1 MFTAKGGTSSNDG
14 LFQRYE
20 LEIPATLENWYSL
33 RQTLEAEGAV
43 FRRGSDD
50 GQPSDWL
57 TATGMVTTQHR
68 ATHRVARDA
77 LAENGEPVAEV
88 ALDKTQ
94 FRFGPHTFD
103 YWEIEIEQIDPNVD
117 PHDIGVHLL
126 AMFPD
131 RLELSMMGKYSR
143 GLVIE
148 QELRAAGKLQGMA
161 ALPTRPVGERVAD
174 VACRKLRRIHH
185 HLRPALLKHRNHRIL
200 QATIDVPGQPPPER
214 LDV

>member
-1 MFTAKGGTSSNDG
+1 
-14 LFQRYE
+14 
-20 LEIPATLENWYSL
+20 
-33 RQTLEAEGAV
+33 
-43 FRRGSDD
+43 
-50 GQPSDWL
+50 
-57 TATGMVTTQHR
+57 MVTTQHR
-68 ATHRVARDA
+68 ATHRVARNA

-103 YWEIEIEQIDPNVD
+103 YWEIEIEQIDPNVA
-117 PHDIGVHLL
+117 PNDIGVHLL

-161 ALPTRPVGERVAD
+161 ATDAASR
-174 VACRKLRRIHH
+174 
-185 HLRPALLKHRNHRIL
+185 
-200 QATIDVPGQPPPER
+200 
-214 LDV
+214 